1 MVKLENPYEKR
12 ISLLQL
18 AIHVC
23 ILLILGY
30 LCFQLY
36 IFSFLYQYSISM
48 LILILTAYL
57 FDRGL
62 VSRDRVFK
70 LDFITLKWIP
80 LIIFTAV
87 IFFMLYYIT
96 NTLRDIT
103 LIGDLFKKGGDISKA
118 EFYIFMIFV
127 IPTIDE
133 IFFRGYLQYHLMNRI
148 GIKAAYIVA
157 SLIYTLYFI
166 FTQNIWI
173 MLFFLI
179 LGLYMGYIFLK
190 NKSIILNIT
199 LHALL
204 MFLIFIYPF

>member
-1 MVKLENPYEKR
+1 MVKLENPYEKQ

-18 AIHVC
+18 SIHVC
-23 ILLILGY
+23 ILFILGY
-30 LCFQLY
+30 LCFRLH

-70 LDFITLKWIP
+70 TDFITLRWVP
-80 LIIFTAV
+80 LIISAAV
-87 IFFMLYYIT
+87 VFFILYYIT
-96 NTLRDIT
+96 KTLKDIT
-103 LIGDLFKKGGDISKA
+103 LIGDLFKKGGDISRI
-118 EFYIFMIFV
+118 EFLVFMIFV

-133 IFFRGYLQYHLMNRI
+133 IFFRGYLQYNLMNRI

-166 FTQNIWI
+166 FTQNIWT

-179 LGLYMGYIFLK
+179 LGFYMGYIFLK

-199 LHALL
+199 LHALFML
-204 MFLIFIYPF
+204 LIFIYPF